1 MVKGMKNTLG
11 QTGEIAKCLTGIH
24 GFDEITHGGIPQCRS
39 TLVVGAAGTGK
50 TLFGMQFLFQ
60 GANNKEPGLFI
71 AFEETEADLIKNCM
85 SLGFNLKE
93 LMDKQQIILHHIDL
107 DRSKFDVSG
116 GYNLEGLFIQI
127 GYAIEKY
134 KIKRIVIDTIEV
146 LFGQLS
152 DDMIIRSELQRL
164 FQWLSSKKVTAVIT
178 GEQGQHMLTRYGLE
192 EYVADCVIF
201 LNNRV
206 NNELS
211 TRYLRIL
218 KYRGSGHGS
227 NEYPFIIDKSGL
239 ALTPITSVTLDYPV
253 SQKFISSG
261 IKDLDEVL
269 NGRGYYQG
277 GSILINGVAGA
288 GKSSFAAAFAESHC
302 INGKK
307 CIYFAFEES
316 AGQIIRNMNSIN
328 IRLEQWVKKGNLIFH
343 SVRPSVY
350 GLESHLIK
358 MVQLIEAFKPE
369 AIVIDPISN
378 LGLIGS
384 SLSVKLMLARLINYL
399 KFKHITTIMTSLL
412 QDNADQSQQ
421 GVSSLMDTWI
431 LLKSVEFELEQS
443 TLLVIKKSRGMPHS
457 RQMREVILSSKGIS
471 LQDVYMGAGKI
482 VVGSSRIVQAMQ
494 EQIEQIQKS
503 EQFNEKLRTLNDD
516 RMIIESEMKQLNK
529 KLMVLKENEK
539 SLLNEKKKIKQITDS
554 SIKKITQ
561 IRAPKSSPPGKREND
576 NE

>member
-1 MVKGMKNTLG
+1 MKNKLG
-11 QTGEIAKCLTGIH
+11 QAREIAKCLTGIH
-24 GFDEITHGGIPQCRS
+24 GFDDITHGGIPQNRS
-39 TLVVGAAGTGK
+39 TLVVGSAGTGK

-60 GANNKEPGLFI
+60 GAVNKEPGLFI
-71 AFEETEADLIKNCM
+71 AFEETESDLVKNCM
-85 SLGFNLKE
+85 SLGFNLQE
-93 LMDKQQIILHHIDL
+93 LMDKQQIILHHIDI

-116 GYNLEGLFIQI
+116 EYNLQGLFIQI

-146 LFGQLS
+146 LFSQLS
-152 DDMIIRSELQRL
+152 DDIIIRSELQRL

-178 GEQGQHMLTRYGLE
+178 GEQGQHTLTRYGLE

-206 NNELS
+206 SNELS

-227 NEYPFIIDKSGL
+227 NEYPFIIDKKGL
-239 ALTPITSVTLDYPV
+239 ALTPITSLSLDYPV
-253 SQKFISSG
+253 SHKFISTG
-261 IKDLDEVL
+261 IGDLDEVL
-269 NGRGYYQG
+269 NGKGYYQG

-316 AGQIIRNMNSIN
+316 AEQIIRNMSSIN
-328 IRLEQWVKKGNLIFH
+328 IRLKPWVKKGNLVFH

-358 MVQLIEAFKPE
+358 MVQLIEEFKPE
-369 AIVIDPISN
+369 AVVIDPISN

-384 SLSVKLMLARLINYL
+384 PLSVKLMLARLINYL
-399 KFKHITTIMTSLL
+399 KFKQITTIMTSLL
-412 QDNADQSQQ
+412 QDNADIGQQ
-421 GVSSLMDTWI
+421 GVSSLMDTWL

-471 LQDVYMGAGKI
+471 LQDVYTGAGKI
-482 VVGSSRIVQAMQ
+482 VVGSTRVVQAMQ
-494 EQIEQIQKS
+494 EQIEQIQNNEK
-503 EQFNEKLRTLNDD
+503 FNEKLRTLKDEKI
-516 RMIIESEMKQLNK
+516 MIESEIKQLNK
-529 KLMVLKENEK
+529 KLVALKGDEK
-539 SLLNEKKKIKQITDS
+539 SLLSEKKKIKQITVS
-554 SIKKITQ
+554 GIKQITQ
-561 IRAPKSSPPGKREND
+561 IRSPKPVTSVNSEDD